1 VPTSSPSG
9 RCNASVRRPLLA
21 ALTAAFILLQQV
33 AFIFPATAQTRRSA
47 IDRATAAR
55 TPAKSPEP
63 KVAVQTAD
71 DPGTALISVTTL
83 GTPITQNFDTL
94 IASGS
99 TTWTNDSTLP
109 GWYHART
116 GTGTTIVANNGS
128 SNAGNLYS
136 YGCTSAVA
144 PCNVAPNSTT
154 DRALGSL
161 GSGNAAVGNLFW
173 GIRLTNNTGSTI
185 TSLDV
190 SYVGEQWRN
199 SAAAA
204 QTVAF
209 SYLVGSPTVTG
220 SLAEFQSAGVAVT
233 ALDFTSP
240 ITGGSAGELN
250 GNLAAN
256 RTAKSATI
264 SGLNIPNG
272 TEVMLRWS
280 DPDHTGADHGLAI
293 DEFSVT
299 ANGAAPGVTLSVND
313 VTQDEGNAGTTAFTF
328 TVSLSST
335 THGGVTFDIATADG
349 TAQDDNPVAEDN
361 DYVAKSLT
369 GQTIPNGSNSYQFTV
384 DVNGDATAEPN
395 ETFFVNVT
403 NVSGATVSD
412 GQGQGTITNDDV
424 TVTPI
429 HDIQGN
435 GTASPLAGQVVTT
448 TGIVTLLKTGS
459 NTGAGSTANG
469 YFLQDP
475 SADADSNTSE
485 GIFVFTS
492 SVPTVAV
499 GDEVRVT
506 GTVQEFNGLTEIGS
520 VTSTNII
527 DTGNTLPTAVT
538 LDSTILDPT
547 AAPTQPQLEKY
558 ESMRLTAASL
568 KSVAPNDTF
577 FEIYTVLS
585 SVARPM
591 REPGIPASDP
601 IPPDPT
607 SGTPD
612 ANIPI
617 WDENPERLKLDTN
630 GRAGSANTP
639 YTSNV
644 TFTSVSGP
652 LDYSFGEYKVVP
664 EAALSASAN
673 MTAVPVPIPAS
684 NEFTVA
690 GYNIENFN
698 NNATQRQKAA
708 LTIRDVLHLPDIIGT
723 VEIFDLA
730 DLEALA
736 AEIQA
741 ISGVTYSAHLI
752 EQDGTSEDSDQDV
765 GFLVK
770 TSRVSVT
777 SVTQEREEETYA
789 EPGGGDPAAILH
801 DRPPLLLDAIVDP
814 GGADRRVLVVVNHLR
829 SFIDVELVAGDG
841 PRVREKRK
849 KQAESLADLLN
860 DLQTANP
867 DVPIISVGDYN
878 AFQFSSGYDDSLSV
892 IKGTPTEDD
901 EIVVDQSPDLVNP
914 DFLNLIENL
923 PAAERYSF
931 VFEGTPQALDHHVVN
946 GAARSRN
953 TRIAVA
959 RVNSDFPESPA
970 ATFASNAAVPERN
983 SDHDPVVSYYTLAE
997 GQAAGSLIIS
1007 EFRFHGPNGGLEEA
1021 GPVSGGGG
1029 DALGG
1034 PDAPGTELENDEYIE
1049 FYNNTDADITVS
1061 TLDGSPGWALVASDG
1076 QVRFIIPNG
1085 TTIPARHHFLAV
1097 NTDGYSL
1104 TDYAN
1109 PDTVLLPDG
1118 VTSAS
1123 GYTINI
1129 PDESGIALFR
1139 TANSLFFTAAE
1150 RLDAV
1155 GYASAPALYREGA
1168 GLTPGPEVGSEID
1181 YAWLR
1186 QMCAFVQGI
1195 GCTTAGTPKDTG
1207 VNATDF
1213 VSVDTS
1219 GVTQSLGA
1227 PGPEGLNSPHQ
1238 RNADFPV
1245 GLLDNQRSNT
1255 QTPNRVRDL
1264 NDTGQNKSFGTMSI
1278 RRTVTNNT
1286 GGPVDYLA
1294 FRIVQITTFPQ
1305 SAGVADLRV
1314 LDSDDITVTLTN
1326 GTPVDVRG
1334 TYVEQPPTQ
1343 LNGGALNSSLGVGYI
1358 NIDGNTLEDGESVNV
1373 QFLLG
1378 VEKTGT
1384 FRFYINVEAFDD
1396 CACPASTLSPGA
1408 AKWMK
1413 SLQKKGPRPSV
1424 QSAPRPKARGG
1435 SR

>member
-1 VPTSSPSG
+1 MPTSSPRG
-9 RCNASVRRPLLA
+9 RRSAAPVRRQLLA
-21 ALTAAFILLQQV
+21 VLTAAFIILQPVLFNPPRVAAQV
-33 AFIFPATAQTRRSA
+33 
-47 IDRATAAR
+47 
-55 TPAKSPEP
+55 TP
-63 KVAVQTAD
+63 
-71 DPGTALISVTTL
+71 TL
-83 GTPITQNFDTL
+83 GVPYTQNFDTL
-94 IASGS
+94 PASGS
-99 TTWTNDSTLP
+99 ATWTNNSTIP
-109 GWYHART
+109 GWFHART

-136 YGCTSAVA
+136 YGTGTA
-144 PCNVAPNSTT
+144 T
-154 DRALGSL
+154 DRALGSV
-161 GSGNAAVGNLFW
+161 GSGNAAIGNLFW
-173 GIRLTNNTGSTI
+173 GVRLQNNTGSTI

-190 SYVGEQWRN
+190 SYTGEQWRN

-204 QTVAF
+204 QTISF

-220 SLAEFQSAGVAVT
+220 SLAEFQSAGVAVPQ
-233 ALDFTSP
+233 LDFTSP
-240 ITGGSAGELN
+240 ITGGTAGALD

-256 RTAKSATI
+256 RVTLTHSIT
-264 SGLNIPNG
+264 GLSIPNG
-272 TEVMLRWS
+272 TEIMLRWS
-280 DPDHTGADHGLAI
+280 DPDHTGADHGLSI
-293 DEFSVT
+293 DDFSVT
-299 ANGAAPGVTLSVND
+299 PQGATPSTTLNIND
-313 VTQDEGNAGTTAFTF
+313 VSQNEGSGGGTTSFTF
-328 TVSLSST
+328 TVSLNTT

-349 TAQDDNPVAEDN
+349 TAQDDNPATEDN

-369 GQTIPNGSNSYQFTV
+369 GQTIPNGSDTYQFTV
-384 DVNGDATAEPN
+384 DVNADTTAESN

-403 NVSGATVSD
+403 NVVGATVGD
-412 GQGQGTITNDDV
+412 GQGQGTVTNDDI

-435 GTASPLAGQVVTT
+435 GTASPLAGQVVST

-459 NTGAGSTANG
+459 NAGAGAANG
-469 YFLQDP
+469 YFLQAPD
-475 SADADSNTSE
+475 ADADADPNTSE

-499 GDEVRVT
+499 GDEITVT
-506 GTVQEFNGLTEIGS
+506 GTVTEFNGLTEITS
-520 VTSTNII
+520 VTATSVI

-538 LDSTILDPT
+538 LDSVILDPT

-558 ESMRLTAASL
+558 ESMRLTASSL
-568 KSVAPNDTF
+568 VTVAPNDNF
-577 FEIYTVLS
+577 FDVYTVLS

-617 WDENPERLKLDTN
+617 WDENPERLKVDTN
-630 GRAGSANTP
+630 GRAGAANAA

-644 TFTSVSGP
+644 TFTAPAGP
-652 LDYSFGEYKVVP
+652 LDYAFGEYRLVIQSDP
-664 EAALSASAN
+664 AASTNMSAV
-673 MTAVPVPIPAS
+673 AVPTPNAD
-684 NEFTVA
+684 EFTVA
-690 GYNIENFN
+690 SYNIENFN
-698 NNATQRQKAA
+698 NNATQREKAA
-708 LTIRDVLHLPDIIGT
+708 LTIRTVLHYPDIIGV

-730 DLEALA
+730 DLEALRDEINNDAIA
-736 AEIQA
+736 ASEPNPMYEA
-741 ISGVTYSAHLI
+741 YLVEA
-752 EQDGTSEDSDQDV
+752 DGTSEDSDQDV

-777 SVTQEREEETYA
+777 SVTQEREESTYVD
-789 EPGGGDPAAILH
+789 PVGGDTEMLH

-814 GGADRRVLVVVNHLR
+814 SGANPRRVLVLSNHLR
-829 SFIDVELVAGDG
+829 SFIDIELVAGEG
-841 PRVREKRK
+841 VRVREKRK
-849 KQAESLADLLN
+849 KQAEDLADLLN
-860 DLQTANP
+860 DLQAANTG
-867 DVPIISVGDYN
+867 VPVISVGDYN
-878 AFQFSSGYDDSLSV
+878 AFQFNSGYDDSLSV
-892 IKGTPTEDD
+892 IKGTPTADD
-901 EIVVDQSPDLVNP
+901 EIVVDASPDLVDP
-914 DFLNLIENL
+914 DFLNLIDDL
-923 PAAERYSF
+923 PAAEQYSF
-931 VFEGTPQALDHHVVN
+931 IFEGTPQALDHHVVN

-959 RVNSDFPESPA
+959 RVNADFPEAPA
-970 ATFASNAAVPERN
+970 AAYASNAAVPERN
-983 SDHDPVVSYYTLAE
+983 SDHDPVVSYYSLAE
-997 GQAAGSLIIS
+997 AQAAGSLIIS
-1007 EFRFHGPNGGLEEA
+1007 EFRFHGPNNGMEEA
-1021 GPVSGGGG
+1021 GPVTGGG
-1029 DALGG
+1029 DDPGG
-1034 PDAPGTELENDEYIE
+1034 PNAPGTALENDEYIE
-1049 FYNNTDADITVS
+1049 FYNNTDSDITVS

-1085 TTIPARHHFLAV
+1085 TVIPARHHFLAV

-1104 TDYAN
+1104 TDYGL
-1109 PDTVLLPDG
+1109 PDSVLLPDG
-1118 VTSAS
+1118 VTPAA
-1123 GYTINI
+1123 GYNIDI

-1139 TANSLFFTAAE
+1139 TANSLFFTTEE

-1155 GYASAPALYREGA
+1155 GYASVPELYREGA
-1168 GLTPGPEVGSEID
+1168 GLTAGAEIGSEID

-1186 QMCAFVQGI
+1186 QMCAFVQGL
-1195 GCTTAGTPKDTG
+1195 GCSTPGTPKDTG

-1213 VSVDTS
+1213 ISVDTA

-1227 PGPEGLNSPHQ
+1227 PGPEGLSSPRQ
-1238 RNADFPV
+1238 RNADFTFT
-1245 GLLDNQRSNT
+1245 LLDNDRAQA

-1264 NDTGQNKSFGTMSI
+1264 MDTGQNKSFGTMSI
-1278 RRTVTNNT
+1278 RRTVINNT

-1305 SAGVADLRV
+1305 SPGVADLRA
-1314 LDSDDITVTLTN
+1314 LDSSDISVTLTN

-1358 NIDGNTLEDGESVNV
+1358 NIDENTLEDGETIHV

-1384 FRFYINVEAFDD
+1384 FRFYINIEAFDD
-1396 CACPASTLSPGA
+1396 CGCPASTLSPGA

-1413 SLQKKGPRPSV
+1413 SLQKKKPRASV